1 VGSPAPTALD
11 DELRGILQNLTEGMF
26 PLAAW
31 VEDKIENGGY
41 KPREHVPW
49 RDAGSSLATKD
60 LGAVEFFEEL
70 LGQSAEDLSITE
82 RLAQVIADP
91 LRFSPLLEGTP
102 DWRASRK
109 LDSTPQFGIVASQN
123 VIATADRAPATRAH
137 FYAPFWSLL
146 RQAVSDAN
154 PKTSA
159 DWESLARDLLNDAS
173 PHWPGGQ
180 PLKSSSF
187 MKQFGRDM
195 LHALLIM
202 RNPAPD
208 PWRLALLEEIGEH
221 RRVGNS
227 FTRDDVERFVRAFK
241 ERISAPEPTPSR

>member
-1 VGSPAPTALD
+1 
-11 DELRGILQNLTEGMF
+11 MF

-41 KPREHVPW
+41 KPRERVPW
-49 RDAGSSLATKD
+49 RDKESFLSTKD
-60 LGAVEFFEEL
+60 MGAVAFFEEL
-70 LGQSAEDLSITE
+70 LERSVDDVPIAE
-82 RLAQVIADP
+82 RFVKVIEDP
-91 LRFSPLLEGTP
+91 LRFSPLLEGAP
-102 DWRASRK
+102 DWRESRK
-109 LDSTPQFGIVASQN
+109 LDSAPRFGIVASQN

-195 LHALLIM
+195 LHALLNM
-202 RNPAPD
+202 QNPAPD
-208 PWRLALLEEIGEH
+208 PWRVAFLEELGEH

-241 ERISAPEPTPSR
+241 ERVREP